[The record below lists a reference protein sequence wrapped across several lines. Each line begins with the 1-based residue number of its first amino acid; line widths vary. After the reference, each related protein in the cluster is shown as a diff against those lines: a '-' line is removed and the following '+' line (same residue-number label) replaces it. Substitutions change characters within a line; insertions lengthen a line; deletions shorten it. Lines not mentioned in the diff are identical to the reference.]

1 LSVGLSGW
9 ISAAMLWLIAA
20 RRGFLLVRAGEWR
33 RLALIALSAIA
44 MGLVTRLMADF
55 FSLTLI
61 ESRIAQVGL
70 LMLVIASGIILYAS
84 CLRLTGIV
92 RPHEWRALF
101 RRR

>member
-1 LSVGLSGW
+1 MKFVATFLIV
-9 ISAAMLWLIAA
+9 MLPVTVA
-20 RRGFLLVRAGEWR
+20 RTQDPAPPVVDPW
-33 RLALIALSAIA
+33 IALSAIA